1 MRPMARIATVIN
13 LDTCPGCP
21 ACAASHPPVEAVRHG
36 GWELTRRGRL
46 RLRNGGGRLRGLTGA
61 FPRPAELPPHRRPDR
76 SRTYGGDDPAAMAR
90 LAFEQTFRA
99 SLRPSCADCL
109 NPPCGEVCS
118 ADGTGCAYASETCV
132 GGVPYRGVML
142 YDADKV
148 RAAAS
153 TARER
158 DLYQAQ
164 LGVFLDPED
173 ARVRGACERAGIT
186 ADWLEAARRSPVRA
200 LISTYRVAL
209 PPHPEDRTL
218 PMVWYVPP
226 LSPVVD
232 ALTESGPDGG
242 GARSPFGA
250 VDALRIPLEQ
260 LADVFTAGDVG
271 PVRSALR
278 RLTAMRLHMRA
289 VGPGEEPDPSVPAA
303 VGLGAYALEELYRL
317 LATATDDERTVVP
330 GAQSP
335 AVIRTTR
342 TPEAEEI

>member
-13 LDTCPGCP
+13 LDTCAGCPGC
-21 ACAASHPPVEAVRHG
+21 AAARPSAGTVRHG

-46 RLRNGGGRLRGLTGA
+46 RPRNGGGRLRGLTGP
-61 FPRPAELPPHRRPDR
+61 FTRPTEVPQVRRPDR
-76 SRTYGGDDPAAMAR
+76 PRTYGGGPAAGAR
-90 LAFEQTFRA
+90 LAFEQPLRV
-99 SLRPSCADCL
+99 SLRPSCAHCL
-109 NPPCGEVCS
+109 NPLCGEACPPGAS
-118 ADGTGCAYASETCV
+118 GCAYSSETCV
-132 GGVPYRGVML
+132 GGVPYLGVML

-153 TARER
+153 SAREQ
-158 DLYQAQ
+158 DLYKAQ

-173 ARVRGACERAGIT
+173 VMVRLACERAGIT
-186 ADWLEAARRSPVRA
+186 GDWLEAARRSPVRA

-232 ALTESGPDGG
+232 ALADGG
-242 GARSPFGA
+242 HDGGEPRSLFGA
-250 VDALRIPLEQ
+250 VDTLRIPLEE
-260 LADVFTAGDVG
+260 LAELFTAGDVG

-278 RLTAMRLHMRA
+278 RLAAMRSHMRA
-289 VGPGEEPDPSVPAA
+289 VDLGEEPDPSVPAA
-303 VGLGAYALEELYRL
+303 VGLRAQALEELYRL
-317 LATATDDERTVVP
+317 LATAPDEERTVVP
-330 GAQSP
+330 AAESP